1 MKNTKWKILIL
12 FVVLAVPVFVVLG
25 AWHYVNSLN
34 LKSSMEF
41 VTMEA
46 LITETDVGSSGL
58 DGRLYVTCNG
68 IVDGIICF
76 DHSTRIYN
84 KNGKKISG
92 NDLKAGDR
100 LEVRLDGMVIYEPVK
115 TYQSCYLIKVLPEDP
130 TILQEVCVFGSGDN
144 RHELI
149 GKISGEEARVIIDI
163 VASGNWIVRNET
175 YKEYLKLKVAGN
187 ILYYDLEEGVFY
199 NRKKMEMM
207 VSDSEEQEKVERIL
221 SNYIDQL

>member
-1 MKNTKWKILIL
+1 MKNSKWKILIL

-92 NDLKAGDR
+92 NDLKAVPSACRTTGGID
-100 LEVRLDGMVIYEPVK
+100 VDDVICNK
-115 TYQSCYLIKVLPEDP
+115 
-130 TILQEVCVFGSGDN
+130 ILLHVWKQY
-144 RHELI
+144 
-149 GKISGEEARVIIDI
+149 GKMCLFFFES
-163 VASGNWIVRNET
+163 
-175 YKEYLKLKVAGN
+175 
-187 ILYYDLEEGVFY
+187 
-199 NRKKMEMM
+199 
-207 VSDSEEQEKVERIL
+207 
-221 SNYIDQL
+221 